1 MEKFGYVKANTLTNE
16 YILRQD
22 MNQFPETKSITANV
36 ADGATLNIDGENI
49 VIRDLLKLTIEG
61 ILIKNSNFTQN
72 SKIWTNMNIDR
83 IDLSSFENRV
93 KIIKNIVSILR
104 KNDIGGINIILSNDD
119 INVERLIIELAP
131 KLREIGIKT
140 NIVKKT
146 QIKEETYINLVD
158 YIITEE

>member
-1 MEKFGYVKANTLTNE
+1 
-16 YILRQD
+16 